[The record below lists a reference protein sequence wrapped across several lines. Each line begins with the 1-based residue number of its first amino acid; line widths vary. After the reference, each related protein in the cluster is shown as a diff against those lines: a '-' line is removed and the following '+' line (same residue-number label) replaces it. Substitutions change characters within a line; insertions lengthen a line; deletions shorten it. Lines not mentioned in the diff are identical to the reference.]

1 MTDRDLLA
9 AIHTLQV
16 RAAEQ
21 VGEIQGRVHNIEAD
35 VAVVRESSVQQGL
48 AIAALP
54 CAQNRAR
61 MAKLSEE
68 VHRLGGSLTDVR
80 EDTDVLHL
88 EDMRRRTV
96 WWTIAKAA
104 GAVLAL
110 AGLVVGAWGSIRG
123 CAGVQ
128 DLRAADAAAGQQ
140 VQLVVQDHARDDALT
155 WIMERQ
161 RELLQRLPRLDWL
174 VAQTGGDV
182 PRPKWR

>member
-9 AIHTLQV
+9 SIHTLQV
-16 RAAEQ
+16 RTAEQ
-21 VGEIQGRVHNIEAD
+21 IGEMQGRVHSIDTEMS
-35 VAVVRESSVQQGL
+35 AVRQGFVQQGL

-54 CAQNRAR
+54 CAQHLSRLTR
-61 MAKLSEE
+61 LSEE
-68 VHRLGGSLTDVR
+68 VHKLGGSITDVR

-88 EDMRRRTV
+88 EDMRRKTV

-140 VQLVVQDHARDDALT
+140 VQLVVQDHERDDALT

>member
-9 AIHTLQV
+9 SIHTLQV
-16 RAAEQ
+16 RTAEQ
-21 VGEIQGRVHNIEAD
+21 IGEIQGRVHSIEAD
-35 VAVVRESSVQQGL
+35 VSAVRVSSVQQGL

-54 CAQNRAR
+54 CAANMAR
-61 MAKLSEE
+61 LARLSEE
-68 VHRLGGSLTDVR
+68 VHKLGGSLTDVR

-88 EDMRRRTV
+88 EDMRRKTI
-96 WWTIAKAA
+96 WWTVAKVA

-161 RELLQRLPRLDWL
+161 REMLHRLPRLDWL
-174 VAQTGGDV
+174 AVQTGSDV
-182 PRPKWR
+182 PQPKWR